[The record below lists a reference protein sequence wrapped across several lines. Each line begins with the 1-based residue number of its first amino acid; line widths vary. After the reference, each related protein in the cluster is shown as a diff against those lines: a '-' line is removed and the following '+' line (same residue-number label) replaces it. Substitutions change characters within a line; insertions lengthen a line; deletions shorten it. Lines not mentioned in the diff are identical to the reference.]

1 MADLK
6 SRNWRELIK
15 PKRIEIDQDT
25 NTNTYGKFVCEPLE
39 RGFGITI
46 GNSLRRILLSS
57 LQGAAIVSVQFD
69 GVVHEFSSMPG
80 VLEDVTDI
88 ILNLKEIK
96 LKNLDVEETV
106 VRINR
111 EGEGIVSAGDI
122 ETDGFVEIL
131 EPDQHIASLNKEGKL
146 DMEMVVRMGKGYVPA
161 ERIKDEN
168 TPIGVITID
177 AAFSCVKK
185 VNYVVTN
192 SRVGQVTDYD
202 KLTLE
207 VWTDGSVFPEDAV
220 AFAAKIL
227 KEQMN
232 PFINFEEEI
241 EPVEEEEVSQDEDVN
256 ENLFR
261 PVSDL
266 ELSVRSAN
274 CLQNAKINLIGEL
287 VQKTDAEMLKTKNFG
302 RKSLNEIKAILS
314 DMGLSLGMKLSFFP
328 PTDEIDDEAEETDSF
343 DEKEIS
349 PAMEDI
355 SEPAVET
362 EEVNSTEQKGDVT
375 EEEKGDKKDQ
385 E

>member
-1 MADLK
+1 LADLK

-46 GNSLRRILLSS
+46 GNTLRRILLSS

-96 LKNLDVEETV
+96 LKNLDVEEAV

-122 ETDGFVEIL
+122 ESDGLVEIL
-131 EPDQHIASLNKEGKL
+131 EPDQHIATLNKEGKL

-161 ERIKDEN
+161 EKLKDEN
-168 TPIGVITID
+168 TPIGVIAID

-207 VWTDGSVFPEDAV
+207 IWTDGSVFPEDAV

-232 PFINFEEEI
+232 PFINFEEEV
-241 EPVEEEEVSQDEDVN
+241 EPVEEEEVSQDEEVN

-314 DMGLSLGMKLSFFP
+314 DMGLSLGMKLDFAL
-328 PTDEIDDEAEETDSF
+328 PTEESDDEAEIVDSPE
-343 DEKEIS
+343 EKEIPS
-349 PAMEDI
+349 ETEGI

-362 EEVNSTEQKGDVT
+362 EDVNSTEQDGDVT
-375 EEEKGDKKDQ
+375 QEETGEKKDQ

>member
-15 PKRIEIDQDT
+15 PKRVEIDQDT

-57 LQGAAIVSVQFD
+57 LQGAAIISVQFD

-96 LKNLDVEETV
+96 LKALDVEEAV

-111 EGEGIVSAGDI
+111 EGEGIVTAGDI
-122 ETDGFVEIL
+122 ESDGFVEIL
-131 EPDQHIASLNKEGKL
+131 EPDQHIATLNKEGKL

-232 PFINFEEEI
+232 PFINFEEEV
-241 EPVEEEEVSQDEDVN
+241 EPVEEEEISQDEEVN
-256 ENLFR
+256 ENLYR

-328 PTDEIDDEAEETDSF
+328 PTGEIDDEGEETDSP
-343 DEKEIS
+343 DEKEIA
-349 PAMEDI
+349 PAMEGI
-355 SEPAVET
+355 SEPAVVT
-362 EEVNSTEQKGDVT
+362 EDVNSSEQEDDVT
-375 EEEKGDKKDQ
+375 EEEKGDIKDQ